1 MNEIK
6 KLYFTRKKIKLI
18 ATVPFIIL
26 NGPIFFEKH

>member
-18 ATVPFIIL
+18 ATVPE
-26 NGPIFFEKH
+26 PIFFEKH